1 MVPICSVEKLLL
13 ASATFLLDCQG
24 CKTRDF
30 RVKSNPAHS
39 SFRPNVN
46 YCKFF
51 GQKRVLAWSF
61 GVVLQYGHFMT
72 DCSEIEGQSRK
83 RQLRVAVADDDRE
96 ILESLS
102 QSLRNALYNVEK
114 FSNGRDL
121 MTALRRDTYDVVLV
135 DWNMPGATGFELVS
149 WGVENLEHPP
159 AFILLTSRS
168 DKSDIVE
175 ALEGGASDYIVK
187 PESEDVV
194 IARIEA
200 AARRANGAPR
210 RERILDYGAYQIDTV
225 ENAISLNG
233 DPIKLTGKEY
243 QLACLFFDNLDRPM
257 SRAYIYTSV
266 WGGAAD
272 VATRTLDMHV
282 SRIRSKLD
290 LRPHNGFAIRTVF
303 GFGYRMD
310 QYSEDDS

>member
-1 MVPICSVEKLLL
+1 MNNSTFIVE
-13 ASATFLLDCQG
+13 T
-24 CKTRDF
+24 T
-30 RVKSNPAHS
+30 
-39 SFRPNVN
+39 
-46 YCKFF
+46 
-51 GQKRVLAWSF
+51 
-61 GVVLQYGHFMT
+61 
-72 DCSEIEGQSRK
+72 RK

-96 ILESLS
+96 ILDGIS
-102 QSLRNALYNVEK
+102 QSLRNAMYNVEK

-149 WGVENLEHPP
+149 WGVANLERPP

-168 DKSDIVE
+168 DKSDIVD

-200 AARRANGAPR
+200 AARRNAGTPR
-210 RERILDYGAYQIDTV
+210 RERMVQHGAYTIDTV
-225 ENAISLNG
+225 QEVISLNG
-233 DPIKLTGKEY
+233 DPIKLTSKEY
-243 QLACLFFDNLDRPM
+243 ALTCLFFDNLDRPM

-290 LRPHNGFAIRTVF
+290 LRPHNGFVIRTVF

-310 QYSEDDS
+310 KYSDTDS

>member
-1 MVPICSVEKLLL
+1 
-13 ASATFLLDCQG
+13 
-24 CKTRDF
+24 
-30 RVKSNPAHS
+30 
-39 SFRPNVN
+39 
-46 YCKFF
+46 
-51 GQKRVLAWSF
+51 
-61 GVVLQYGHFMT
+61 MT
-72 DCSEIEGQSRK
+72 DGPDIVRSNRK
-83 RQLRVAVADDDRE
+83 PHLRVAVADDDRE
-96 ILESLS
+96 ILESIS
-102 QSLRNALYNVEK
+102 QSLRNARYNVEK
-114 FSNGRDL
+114 FSNGQDL
-121 MTALRRDTYDVVLV
+121 MIALRRDTYDVVLV
-135 DWNMPGATGFELVS
+135 DWNMPGATGFELVN

-168 DKSDIVE
+168 DKSDIVD

-200 AARRANGAPR
+200 AARRNAGAPR
-210 RERILDYGAYQIDTV
+210 RERLIDHDAYVIDTV
-225 ENAISLNG
+225 EKGISLNG

-272 VATRTLDMHV
+272 VTTRTLDMHV

-310 QYSEDDS
+310 QYSDDES